1 MRRTIMIQAIAG
13 LIVWLASFSILN
25 IGLIER
31 LLLFSILVLVPLILY
46 LTETKDRHG
55 EYFKTYRVAV
65 HLFPVGSLMA
75 FISFF
80 IPSGVLAGMVSI
92 GWLLWTGIVFVY
104 GFARLSARGLTFL
117 EETSIDIGLMYLLLG
132 GGWFTVFQF
141 GFDVM
146 NFGSLI
152 ILLTAIH
159 FHYSAFVTPI
169 FLGLLG
175 RVLREG
181 CNLPKSYRLATIGV
195 MISPIGVAV
204 GITYSRLIE
213 FIFVVLFVLCL
224 WIYTFLV
231 IKYVR
236 KKQTYLVGYFLISLS
251 GLILLFTMSLA
262 FYYGLGRLLR
272 VDLILIPDM
281 VTLHGIGNA
290 FGFVLVGVLGWLM
303 ILPKMSTN
311 IYGIPFSQIT
321 GKWKIGANFF
331 ERNQLKSST
340 DSRCQ
345 GLIDD
350 LSLFDQ
356 YDFDSHR
363 VNCEIRQ
370 FYENPLSFDLV
381 SKTYWHKGFRLLS
394 KLYKS
399 ASRKMEQIDLPLH
412 DQKEELEVNSKL
424 IPIDSDQDGRKRPR
438 AWVRTDK
445 KSGNAVFVASYS
457 YHIYGEK
464 KYLNI
469 SLPLPFG
476 QMTAVLRFE
485 NYGYEQR
492 DDGLVLTSQSN
503 RLGKGDEGIYYV
515 TKWFV
520 VRLPLDER
528 FQLWVEDSNVSI
540 LNANHR
546 MWLCGKR
553 FLTIDYW
560 ITRNKYE

>member
-1 MRRTIMIQAIAG
+1 MTRTIMIQAIAG
-13 LIVWLASFSILN
+13 LAVWLASFFIVD

-55 EYFKTYRVAV
+55 EYFKTYRIAV
-65 HLFPVGSLMA
+65 HLFSVGSLMA

-80 IPSGVLAGMVSI
+80 FSPGVLAGMVSV

-104 GFARLSARGLTFL
+104 GFIRLAARGLALL
-117 EETSIDIGLMYLLLG
+117 EEMSIDIGLMYLLLG
-132 GGWFTVFQF
+132 GGWFTLSQF
-141 GFDVM
+141 GIDVM

-175 RVLREG
+175 RVLRE
-181 CNLPKSYRLATIGV
+181 NEYMPITYRLATIGV

-204 GITYSRLIE
+204 GITYSRLVE
-213 FIFVVLFVLCL
+213 FTFVVLFVLCL
-224 WIYTFLV
+224 WMYTLLV

-236 KKQTYLVGYFLISLS
+236 KKQAHLVGYLLISLS
-251 GLILLFTMSLA
+251 GLILLFTMFLA

-290 FGFVLVGVLGWLM
+290 FGFVLIGVLGWLI
-303 ILPKMSTN
+303 ILPKMSMN
-311 IYGIPFSQIT
+311 IYGIPFSHIT

-331 ERNQLKSST
+331 ERNQLKA
-340 DSRCQ
+340 DSRYQ
-345 GLIDD
+345 GLMDD

-356 YDFDSHR
+356 YDFDPHR
-363 VNCEIRQ
+363 VNDEIRQ
-370 FYENPLSFDLV
+370 FYENPLSFKLV

-394 KLYKS
+394 KLYKWI
-399 ASRKMEQIDLPLH
+399 SRKMEQIDLPLH

-424 IPIDSDQDGRKRPR
+424 IAIDPNEDGRERPR
-438 AWVRTDK
+438 AWIRTDK
-445 KSGNAVFVASYS
+445 ESGKAVFVASYS
-457 YHIYGEK
+457 YHTYGEK

-469 SLPLPFG
+469 ALPLPLG

-485 NYGYEQR
+485 NNEFEHG
-492 DDGLVLTSQSN
+492 DDGLVLTSQPN
-503 RLGKGDEGIYYV
+503 KFGKGDEGIYYV

-520 VRLPLDER
+520 IRLPLDER
-528 FQLWVEDSNVSI
+528 FQLRVEDGSESI
-540 LNANHR
+540 LKANHR
-546 MWLCGKR
+546 MWLCGKH

-560 ITRNKYE
+560 ISRNKYE